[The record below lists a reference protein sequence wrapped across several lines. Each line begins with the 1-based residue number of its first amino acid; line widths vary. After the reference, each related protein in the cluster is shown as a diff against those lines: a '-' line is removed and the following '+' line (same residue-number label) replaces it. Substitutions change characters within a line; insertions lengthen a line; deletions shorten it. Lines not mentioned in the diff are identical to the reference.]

1 LPREIELMENSK
13 GKCEALEF
21 IEKQNEKTQRKIE
34 FVFKLVEDLDVVPTE
49 YLKKLRGSIYEIR
62 VQMANNIFRFLSF
75 FHKGNLVVVTHGF
88 QKKSQKTPQGEIDK
102 AEKLKEEYLSN
113 DEN

>member
-1 LPREIELMENSK
+1 MSREIELMENSK

-21 IEKQNEKTQRKIE
+21 IEKQNDKTQKKIYY
-34 FVFKLVEDLDVVPTE
+34 VLKLVEDLDVVPTE

-62 VQMANNIFRFLSF
+62 VQMANNIFRVLSF
-75 FHKGNLVVVTHGF
+75 FHKGNLVIVTHGF
-88 QKKSQKTPQGEIDK
+88 QKKSQKTPTGEIDK
-102 AEKLKEEYLSN
+102 AEKLREEYLSN

>member
-1 LPREIELMENSK
+1 MPREIELMENSK